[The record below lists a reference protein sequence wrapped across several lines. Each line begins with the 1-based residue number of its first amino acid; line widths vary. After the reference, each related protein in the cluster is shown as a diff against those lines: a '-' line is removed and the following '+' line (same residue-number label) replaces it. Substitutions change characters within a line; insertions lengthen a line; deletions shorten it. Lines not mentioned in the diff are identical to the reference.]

1 MEEFTWIAESE
12 QKKRGTDWFWAV
24 GLISIVGALVAFYFG
39 NTIFGIFILISGG
52 LLFYFNTKNIPPV
65 PISIT
70 EKEITIGGIKYLTK
84 KMRGFSIVKNS
95 RDNETLLIRTDRF
108 FMPLLTIAIPDNMD
122 LSVLEET
129 LEKRIKKEDLS
140 ESPIGALADKLGF

>member
-1 MEEFTWIAESE
+1 MEAFTWIAGNE

-24 GLISIVGALVAFYFG
+24 GLISIVGALLAFYFG
-39 NTIFGIFILISGG
+39 NGVFGVFILISGG
-52 LLFYFNTKNIPPV
+52 LLFYFNTKQMPDV
-65 PISIT
+65 PITIT
-70 EKEITIGGIKYLTK
+70 EKEINIGGSKYETK

-108 FMPLLTIAIPDNMD
+108 FMPLLTITIPDD
-122 LSVLEET
+122 TDIQALGET
-129 LEKRIKKEDLS
+129 LEKRIKREDLS